1 MLTTIGAGSAGGVT
15 KPFDY
20 AGSYTES
27 ELHVSCLREIES
39 IVAGASEKAAPSF
52 PNKYAT
58 STRTQS
64 NFVMRRMMTLYFRS
78 PSYNT
83 VRQII
88 CALVALLFA
97 SVYASS
103 RVPTNESDMNSRYV
117 LSRTG

>member
-1 MLTTIGAGSAGGVT
+1 MLTAIGAGSGGDIT

-27 ELHVSCLREIES
+27 ELHASCLRGIDS
-39 IVAGASEKAAPSF
+39 IVAGASEDNKVSF

-58 STRTQS
+58 STKTQA
-64 NFVMRRMMTLYFRS
+64 NTVMRRMITVYYRS

-88 CALVALLFA
+88 SGLVALLFA

-103 RVPTNESDMNSRYV
+103 RVPKNESDMNSR
-117 LSRTG
+117 